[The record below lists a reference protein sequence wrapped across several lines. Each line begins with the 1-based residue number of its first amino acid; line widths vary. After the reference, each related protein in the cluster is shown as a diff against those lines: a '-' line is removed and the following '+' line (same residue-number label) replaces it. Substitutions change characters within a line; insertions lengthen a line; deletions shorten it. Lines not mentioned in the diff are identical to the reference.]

1 MALARVEWVSYE
13 MDPKLMA
20 PIETNQ
26 QLPTYYT
33 DMTLTFTYASNKIQQ
48 DLMNILHSEDMHLP
62 MNNIVKIFPQDWDH
76 ASVFLC
82 KTPYSHGVSLYPCIN
97 IIRDIFA

>member
-1 MALARVEWVSYE
+1 MKWIQNSWHLL
-13 MDPKLMA
+13 KQ
-20 PIETNQ
+20 INNF
-26 QLPTYYT
+26 QLTINT
-33 DMTLTFTYASNKIQQ
+33 DMTLSFTYASNKIQQ

-97 IIRDIFA
+97 IIRDIIA